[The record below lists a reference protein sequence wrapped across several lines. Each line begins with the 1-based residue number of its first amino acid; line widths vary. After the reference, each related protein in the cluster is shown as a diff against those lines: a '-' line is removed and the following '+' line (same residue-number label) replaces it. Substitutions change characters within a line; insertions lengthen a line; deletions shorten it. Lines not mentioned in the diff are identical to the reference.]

1 MPKQAALK
9 VDISPNAVNT
19 LGEISAMGGA
29 QKPMNNKTTPAT
41 VRKTAR
47 ISCKVS
53 LCSGVKFLIDMI
65 VDRF

>member
-29 QKPMNNKTTPAT
+29 QKPMNNKITPRYANSN
-41 VRKTAR
+41 
-47 ISCKVS
+47 SCFQDVAY
-53 LCSGVKFLIDMI
+53 FLAK
-65 VDRF
+65 

>member
-9 VDISPNAVNT
+9 VDISPKAVNT

-29 QKPMNNKTTPAT
+29 QKPMNNRTTPAT
-41 VRKTAR
+41 VKKTAR
-47 ISCKVS
+47 TSCKVS

-65 VDRF
+65 LDSF